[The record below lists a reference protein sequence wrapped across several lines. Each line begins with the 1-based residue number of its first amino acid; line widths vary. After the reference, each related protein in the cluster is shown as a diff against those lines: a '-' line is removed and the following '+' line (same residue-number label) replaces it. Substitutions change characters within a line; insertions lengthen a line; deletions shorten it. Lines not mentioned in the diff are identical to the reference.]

1 MFPLPL
7 TGRGRIIHEPGWLR
21 PLPGSAAV
29 APSGSRSDPG
39 HTSSTPGCPTI
50 TQHPQGRST
59 GAGHSHEPG
68 WVRCPLGDA
77 SDPLVR
83 LEHSPGSCDGPVSA
97 CHEDTR
103 APWCRQPSQ
112 NTGYSLRLLGEPMP
126 RFSRP
131 TITGPHLGV
140 PAAIWRGVLE
150 RFKSA
155 STRALRT
162 RCGIDL
168 AGPLVRVRRFRC
180 VSHQL
185 PHGLIPILPAVAAY
199 LPRYHGHRST
209 RSDPQPAAASNP
221 SYQSPL
227 RDSRPVP

>member
-1 MFPLPL
+1 MIQATPPVPLGALRSPNILRGGQLVL
-7 TGRGRIIHEPGWLR
+7 TIPTNRVGC
-21 PLPGSAAV
+21 AA
-29 APSGSRSDPG
+29 
-39 HTSSTPGCPTI
+39 
-50 TQHPQGRST
+50 
-59 GAGHSHEPG
+59 
-68 WVRCPLGDA
+68 PLGDA
-77 SDPLVR
+77 SDPLVC

-103 APWCRQPSQ
+103 APWRRQPSQ

-131 TITGPHLGV
+131 TITDPHLGA
-140 PAAIWRGVLE
+140 PR
-150 RFKSA
+150 RFGGA
-155 STRALRT
+155 SWKASGPTCSRALST

-185 PHGLIPILPAVAAY
+185 PHGLIPILPTVAAY

-209 RSDPQPAAASNP
+209 RSDPQSAAASNP

>member
-1 MFPLPL
+1 MIQATPPVPLGVLRSPNILRDGQLVL
-7 TGRGRIIHEPGWLR
+7 TIPTNRGGC
-21 PLPGSAAV
+21 AA
-29 APSGSRSDPG
+29 
-39 HTSSTPGCPTI
+39 
-50 TQHPQGRST
+50 
-59 GAGHSHEPG
+59 
-68 WVRCPLGDA
+68 PLGDA

-103 APWCRQPSQ
+103 APWRRQPSQ

-185 PHGLIPILPAVAAY
+185 PHGLIPILPTVAAY

-209 RSDPQPAAASNP
+209 RSDPQSAAASNP

-227 RDSRPVP
+227 RDSRPAP